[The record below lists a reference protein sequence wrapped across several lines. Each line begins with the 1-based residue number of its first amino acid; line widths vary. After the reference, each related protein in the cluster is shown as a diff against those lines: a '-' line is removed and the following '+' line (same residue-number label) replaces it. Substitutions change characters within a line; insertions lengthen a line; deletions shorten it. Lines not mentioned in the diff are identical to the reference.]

1 MKKKAI
7 IIANGYLPKK
17 RLILRLKKLGFE
29 DIFCADGG
37 ANNLYKLKINPLYI
51 IGDLDSI
58 KPEVLEFYKFASVN
72 IIRDS
77 NQDNTDIEKVLDF
90 MILNNYT
97 EAVIFGATGDR
108 LDHTIGNISILL
120 KYSNKIKLFLLHYYS
135 LLTVCNKEVSLIA
148 ELNETISFYGVSSAS
163 FFSTKGLMY
172 NLDNELLFL
181 GFREST
187 SNVAVEKDV
196 FIGCSDKFIL
206 IRDFY
211 KAVKNGF
218 LK

>member
-17 RLILRLKKLGFE
+17 RLILKLKKLGFE

-37 ANNLYKLKINPLYI
+37 ANNLNKLKINPLYI

-58 KPEVLEFYKFASVN
+58 KPEVLNFYSLSKVN
-72 IIRDS
+72 IIKDY

-90 MILNNYT
+90 LIQNNYS

-108 LDHTIGNISILL
+108 LDHTIGNISIIL
-120 KYSNKIKLFLLHYYS
+120 KYYNKIKLFLLHYNS
-135 LLTVCNKEVSLIA
+135 LLTVCNKNVIFNA
-148 ELNETISFYGVSSAS
+148 ELNETISFYGVSSKS
-163 FFSTKGLMY
+163 VFTTKGLMY
-172 NLDNELLFL
+172 NLNNELLFL
-181 GFREST
+181 GYREST
-187 SNVAVEKDV
+187 SNVAINNTVT
-196 FIGCSDKFIL
+196 INCSDKFIL

-211 KAVKNGF
+211 KAVTNGF